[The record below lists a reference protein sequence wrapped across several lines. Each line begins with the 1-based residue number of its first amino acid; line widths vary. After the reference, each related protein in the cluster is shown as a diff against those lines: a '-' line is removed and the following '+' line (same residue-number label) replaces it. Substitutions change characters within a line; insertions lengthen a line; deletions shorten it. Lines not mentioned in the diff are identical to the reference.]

1 MPLKIVRNDITKMKT
16 DAIVNT
22 ANPNPQVGDDD
33 DWAEE
38 IEEDFEK
45 HLQAQ
50 ALQPILCIFFLGMS
64 VSRIKKQKQ
73 KKTKMRPER
82 QDAFSNG
89 KAE

>member
-22 ANPNPQVGDDD
+22 ANPNQQVGDDD

-45 HLQAQ
+45 HL
-50 ALQPILCIFFLGMS
+50 
-64 VSRIKKQKQ
+64 
-73 KKTKMRPER
+73 
-82 QDAFSNG
+82 
-89 KAE
+89 

>member
-38 IEEDFEK
+38 IEDDFEK
-45 HLQAQ
+45 HL
-50 ALQPILCIFFLGMS
+50 
-64 VSRIKKQKQ
+64 
-73 KKTKMRPER
+73 
-82 QDAFSNG
+82 
-89 KAE
+89 